1 MPDPPPPPWRP
12 VLLSPTS
19 RPTLRA
25 TWLLV
30 SLPESASLRAVS
42 WLTGGQHQTRQP
54 GGPWL
59 CALLPDVPD
68 MPVGRPRAD
77 GPVGRQ
83 LGSADTLR
91 HHPGGH
97 RAPLASS
104 ITATPKLAVVLRGG
118 GWHPSNTTQA
128 SSTGSRPNPSP
139 SLSSAAHPRPSLFPS
154 LDLSLFRSTKGSF
167 LDTLQQ
173 EGETVKSLS
182 R

>member
-1 MPDPPPPPWRP
+1 M
-12 VLLSPTS
+12 
-19 RPTLRA
+19 
-25 TWLLV
+25 
-30 SLPESASLRAVS
+30 S

-77 GPVGRQ
+77 GPVGLQ
-83 LGSADTLR
+83 LGSADTPS

-97 RAPLASS
+97 CGPLASS

-118 GWHPSNTTQA
+118 IPAT
-128 SSTGSRPNPSP
+128 P
-139 SLSSAAHPRPSLFPS
+139 PRPAAQGHGQTLALASAQPHTRGPVSSFFGPH
-154 LDLSLFRSTKGSF
+154 SLFRSTKGSF

-173 EGETVKSLS
+173 EEETVKSLS